1 MFEALVITLREGV
14 EAVLVLA
21 IALASLRRRGEG
33 HLAPALF
40 AGTALALALSIGV
53 AALATRVTWNQE
65 LAEGIAMLIGAALVV
80 SLVIWMWRAA
90 PHMKADIESGLTR
103 ATSSGGAVAGVVF
116 FAFAMVFREG
126 VETAVFL
133 SAARFNSQG
142 VSVWIG
148 ALIGLLLATGF
159 GVLFVRGSVKV
170 PLRQFFT
177 LTSAVLAILALQ
189 LLAGGLHELSEAL
202 VLPASKTEMAVIGP
216 IVRSELL
223 IFTLTVALA
232 AGWLLLGRGQPAA
245 APAGASAPEIRLARA
260 AAQRD
265 ASRRRWSGLVGLLM
279 VALLST
285 AFVQQSRQP
294 LRAPGEALALAGE
307 QARIDPAPLH
317 DGHLHFYEVPVGGT
331 TVRFFAL
338 EVAGD
343 VRICADACE
352 ICGDKGYY
360 ERGTEL
366 ICRNC
371 TAPIVRT
378 SLGRTG
384 GCNPIPL
391 PHERQADGSITVR
404 AADLQAVIPH
414 LKGR

>member
-21 IALASLRRRGEG
+21 IALASLRRRGQG

-40 AGTALALALSIGV
+40 AGTGLALLGSVGV
-53 AALATRVTWNQE
+53 AALATRITWNEE
-65 LAEGIAMLIGAALVV
+65 LAEGIAMLIGAALVI
-80 SLVIWMWRAA
+80 SLVVWMWRAA
-90 PHMKADIESGLTR
+90 PHMKAEIESGLAR
-103 ATSSGGAVAGVVF
+103 ATSGGTTAGVVF

-148 ALIGLLLATGF
+148 ALIGLVLATGF

-202 VLPASKTEMAVIGP
+202 VLPASRTEMAVIGP

-232 AGWLLLGRGQPAA
+232 AGWLLLGRGQPADP
-245 APAGASAPEIRLARA
+245 PAGASAPEIRLARA

-265 ASRRRWSGLVGLLM
+265 ASRRRWSGVVGLLM

-294 LRAPGEALALAGE
+294 VRPPGTALPLTGD
-307 QARIDPAPLH
+307 QARIDPALLH
-317 DGHLHFYEVPVGGT
+317 DGHMHFYEVPVGGT
-331 TVRFFAL
+331 TVRLFAL

-343 VRICADACE
+343 VKVCADACE

-391 PHERQADGSITVR
+391 PHERTADGAITVR

>member
-1 MFEALVITLREGV
+1 
-14 EAVLVLA
+14 
-21 IALASLRRRGEG
+21 
-33 HLAPALF
+33 
-40 AGTALALALSIGV
+40 
-53 AALATRVTWNQE
+53 
-65 LAEGIAMLIGAALVV
+65 
-80 SLVIWMWRAA
+80 
-90 PHMKADIESGLTR
+90 
-103 ATSSGGAVAGVVF
+103 
-116 FAFAMVFREG
+116 
-126 VETAVFL
+126 
-133 SAARFNSQG
+133 
-142 VSVWIG
+142 
-148 ALIGLLLATGF
+148 
-159 GVLFVRGSVKV
+159 
-170 PLRQFFT
+170 
-177 LTSAVLAILALQ
+177 
-189 LLAGGLHELSEAL
+189 
-202 VLPASKTEMAVIGP
+202 MAVIGP
-216 IVRSELL
+216 VVRSELL
-223 IFTLTVALA
+223 TFTLTVALA
-232 AGWLLLGRGQPAA
+232 AGWLLLGRGQPVE

-294 LRAPGEALALAGE
+294 VRPPGTALPLSGD
-307 QARIDPAPLH
+307 QAHIDPASLH

-331 TVRFFAL
+331 TVRLFAL

-343 VRICADACE
+343 VKVCADACE

-391 PHERQADGSITVR
+391 PHERQADGSIAVR